1 MYLKVSQK
9 MSVVMK
15 LLWNCSAN
23 LSSTF
28 YSTCCTKLLF
38 VRIIFTEHCYSLQ
51 MLAAQ
56 FVIQKIALYC
66 L

>member
-1 MYLKVSQK
+1 MYLKASQK

-28 YSTCCTKLLF
+28 YVLVVQSF
-38 VRIIFTEHCYSLQ
+38 
-51 MLAAQ
+51 
-56 FVIQKIALYC
+56 C